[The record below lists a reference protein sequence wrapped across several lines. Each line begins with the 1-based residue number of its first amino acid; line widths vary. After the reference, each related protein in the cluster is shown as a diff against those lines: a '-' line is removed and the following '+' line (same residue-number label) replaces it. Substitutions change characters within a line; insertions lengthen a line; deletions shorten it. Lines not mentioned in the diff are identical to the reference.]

1 MSEKLL
7 GLHHVTAIAGNARQ
21 VVESYGQ
28 IPGIKLVKRTVNY
41 DDPGSYHLY
50 FGAGNGTP
58 GSLLTFFP
66 WATAAHPEG
75 RLGTPGSGQIS
86 GVAMGRN
93 VDAPDVFTD
102 PPRLLGITLC
112 EADAGPTIA
121 FLRDTLGVKQ
131 LDANKLEL
139 ADGAFF
145 DVLHS
150 PEKPRGKMERASS
163 IMWLLEWRMRQP
175 RWGGAR
181 NCSARECGSAPCGI
195 ASTSTRSTSA
205 SLEACFWRSPPT
217 AQASRS
223 MSRRNGSARD
233 CVCRHG
239 WRRRGKALSGGF
251 RNWRPNCQHRA

>member
-1 MSEKLL
+1 VSEKLL

-150 PEKPRGKMERASS
+150 PEKPRGKMGAGFIHHVALRVADAAAQMGWREKLLRAGVRVSAVRDRFYFHS
-163 IMWLLEWRMRQP
+163 IYFREPGGVLLE
-175 RWGGAR
+175 
-181 NCSARECGSAPCGI
+181 I
-195 ASTSTRSTSA
+195 ATDGPGFPIDEPEERLGERLCLPPW
-205 SLEACFWRSPPT
+205 LEASRESIERRLPEL
-217 AQASRS
+217 AS
-223 MSRRNGSARD
+223 
-233 CVCRHG
+233 
-239 WRRRGKALSGGF
+239 
-251 RNWRPNCQHRA
+251 